1 MDNKIALF
9 VMYDRAIDEEVL
21 GALAECSVERFTR
34 WHNATG
40 VGASGPHLGDN
51 VWPALNNVL
60 LVVAEAE
67 KKDEIL
73 RHIRAL
79 QEEFPFTGL
88 RAVVVPVL
96 DMV

>member
-1 MDNKIALF
+1 MDKIAVF

-21 GALAECSVERFTR
+21 AALAGCGLERFTR
-34 WHNATG
+34 WHDATG
-40 VGASGPHLGDN
+40 VGATGPHLGDN

-73 RHIRAL
+73 RRIRSL
-79 QEEFPFTGL
+79 QEQFPFTGL
-88 RAVVVPVL
+88 RAVVVPAL